1 MKANK
6 RKDIAVIGG
15 GAKAAAIAAKA
26 AALRQASVGNDVY
39 VTVFEK
45 EEIGAHWTGTGG
57 YTDGIQRLCT
67 PAARDV
73 GYPYTHAISHVNAF
87 MHAQYSW
94 QSYLVANQHDYRH
107 WVDHGSRPPEHS
119 DFARYLDWVVRKSAP
134 NLVLEEV
141 TNLRP
146 NAGKWLVESRKS
158 GGRKTNHPVAFD
170 GVVVTGPGPARR
182 LPMIGKSSRRFD
194 GEDFWRRLKEV
205 PRVVGRTKKTEQI
218 AIVGAG
224 GTAAAVLAWLT
235 RNGYKDHEIVM
246 VASQAALFTR
256 GDSAFENRLFSH
268 EEAWET
274 LSKESREQFF
284 NRLNRGVVWGTVMDE
299 VSSATRMVFVDGR
312 AESVTARRNGQL
324 EVVVRKGNGDSFD
337 LDPAMLVDASGFDNW
352 WFLDLIDGF
361 KASNRT
367 NRAFLDKLRDEM
379 LPNLSFRTS
388 KHFAPLHAPAHSSA
402 IGPGYGSL
410 MSLGAMAD
418 RIVHRYALLP

>member
-1 MKANK
+1 MSTPK

-26 AALRQASVGNDVY
+26 AALRQAGLGNEVY

-45 EEIGAHWTGTGG
+45 KEVGSHWTGTGG
-57 YTDGIQRLCT
+57 YTDGVQRLCT

-73 GYPYTHAISHVNAF
+73 GYPYAHAVTHVNTF

-94 QSYLVANQHDYRH
+94 QSFLLAHPHDYRH
-107 WVDHGSRPPEHS
+107 WVDHGTNPPEHA
-119 DFARYLDWVVRKSAP
+119 DFARYLDWVVRRASP
-134 NLVLEEV
+134 TLVLEEV
-141 TNLRP
+141 TKLRP
-146 NAGKWLVESRKS
+146 HAGKWLVESKKS
-158 GGRKTNHPVAFD
+158 GARKATHPVAFD

-182 LPMIGKSSRRFD
+182 VPMTGKSMRRFD
-194 GEDFWRRLKEV
+194 GEDFWLRLKDV
-205 PRVVGRTKKTEQI
+205 RKAVGPKRTSDQI

-235 RNGYKDHEIVM
+235 RNGYRDHEIVM

-268 EEAWET
+268 EEAWES

-299 VSSATRMVFVDGR
+299 VSSASRIVFVDGR
-312 AESVTARRNGQL
+312 AESIAANSRGDLKVI
-324 EVVVRKGNGDSFD
+324 VRKGNGDSFD

-361 KASNRT
+361 RASNRT
-367 NRAFLDKLRDEM
+367 NKAFLDKLRDDM
-379 LPNLSFRTS
+379 LPNLSFKTA
-388 KHFAPLHAPAHSSA
+388 KHFAPLHAPVHSSA

-410 MSLGAMAD
+410 MSLGAMSD
-418 RIVHRYALLP
+418 RIVQRYALLL